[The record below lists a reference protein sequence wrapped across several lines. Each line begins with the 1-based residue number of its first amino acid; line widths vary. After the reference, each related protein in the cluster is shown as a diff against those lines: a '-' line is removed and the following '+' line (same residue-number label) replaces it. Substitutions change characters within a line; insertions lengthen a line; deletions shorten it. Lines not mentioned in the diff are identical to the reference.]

1 MNPHRP
7 GLFSGPLCWERVRT
21 MKRLPVGFCLGAWI
35 GGIVLLAPSV
45 VQAVVLL
52 PYEQVVLGDNPVAYW
67 RLEETTGT
75 TAYDSSGNAK
85 DGTYTGGVTLGQAG
99 GPMGGMAA
107 RFDGSSGHVQLPGTW
122 GGTDWSALTIEAW
135 VNTDSPVT
143 GDFQSIVASSNES
156 SLNFAH
162 FHLGTSYGT
171 GARVMTGGGAAW
183 AEVQPPPSPTP
194 TGVWRHIA
202 LVAQSGDTR
211 VYVDGLRTGT
221 GSTLQFTYIVPS
233 YAGDVAI
240 GRGGYGGGG
249 NPGRWF
255 KGLIDEVAIYKTALS
270 DQQVLAHYIAGQPEY
285 VRLVAASQPVIYYK
299 LHEAGVSTGAR
310 AGNYG
315 FLGASMHGT
324 YRGSFTD
331 VPSAYSP
338 LVFAKQFN
346 SSYVSVPAV
355 SVPGAD
361 NVQQFTFEF
370 WMKPSTSND
379 LQAIY
384 AADGW
389 SQGKVHLNLSSSG
402 QELELGI
409 YGLPSPYPRVNL
421 APYAPLGQWS
431 HIVVTY
437 DTLSTP
443 GNYIV
448 NYYVNGAL
456 IETDTGTGSQAVTF
470 ATTGSI
476 GAWYITWDQV
486 YSRYFKG
493 ALGDFA
499 VYPYVLSAHDV
510 YLHYAGIPEPST
522 WVLMVL
528 GALGLA
534 GSRLFARR
542 KKS

>member
-1 MNPHRP
+1 
-7 GLFSGPLCWERVRT
+7 
-21 MKRLPVGFCLGAWI
+21 MKRLPVWLLWGAWI

-52 PYEQVVLGDNPVAYW
+52 PYDQVVLGDNPTGYW
-67 RLEETTGT
+67 RFEETGGT
-75 TAYDSSGNAK
+75 TAYDSSPNGK

-99 GPMGGMAA
+99 GPMGGLAA
-107 RFDGSSGHVQLPGTW
+107 SFDGSNDYVQLPGTW
-122 GGTDWSALTIEAW
+122 GGSGWSALTIEAW
-135 VNTDSPVT
+135 VNTASPIT
-143 GDFQSIVASSNES
+143 GDFQTIVGVNES
-156 SLNFAH
+156 AFAH
-162 FHLGTSYGT
+162 FQLH
-171 GARVMTGGGAAW
+171 TGGATGVYATGGSGSPW
-183 AEVQPPPSPTP
+183 ISPPPSPYP

-202 LVAQSGDTR
+202 LVAESGDTR
-211 VYVDGLRTGT
+211 VYVDGLRTGSPSGAT
-221 GSTLQFTYIVPS
+221 FTQIVGSSNNAVM
-233 YAGDVAI
+233 I
-240 GRGGYGGGG
+240 GGGYGG
-249 NPGRWF
+249 PGRWF
-255 KGLIDEVAIYKTALS
+255 KGRLDEVAIYNAALS

-285 VRLVAASQPVIYYK
+285 VRLIAASQPVVYYK
-299 LHEAGVSTGAR
+299 LHEAGVTDGAR

-315 FLGASMHGT
+315 TLGAAMHGT
-324 YRGSFTD
+324 YHGSFTD
-331 VPSAYSP
+331 VESAYSP

-346 SSYVSVPAV
+346 NSYVSVPAV

-361 NVQQFTFEF
+361 SMQQFTFEF
-370 WMKPSTSND
+370 WMKPSTASD

-389 SQGKVHLNLSSSG
+389 STGKVHLNLSSTG

-409 YGLPSPYPRVNL
+409 YGLPSPYPKVNL
-421 APYAPLGQWS
+421 ASYAPVDQWS

-437 DTLSTP
+437 DATSS
-443 GNYIV
+443 GGIV

-456 IETDTGTGSQAVTF
+456 IETDTGVGTQAATF
-470 ATTGSI
+470 ATTGSL
-476 GAWYITWDQV
+476 GAWQSSPGQF
-486 YSRYFKG
+486 SRYFAG

-542 KKS
+542 ERS